1 VWWGTAVLT
10 LGTTYSRT
18 RVGTPTSEGLTGC
31 HDETV
36 ASDGSLQVNALNS
49 AMRVRFSLASI
60 TREMGH
66 TQ

>member
-1 VWWGTAVLT
+1 
-10 LGTTYSRT
+10 
-18 RVGTPTSEGLTGC
+18 VGTPTSEGLTGC

>member
-1 VWWGTAVLT
+1 LT

-49 AMRVRFSLASI
+49 AD
-60 TREMGH
+60 E
-66 TQ
+66 